1 MIGTYDLYELLKEYG
16 IDGKKVV
23 KNNANILDKGLYD
36 GIKKTL
42 DYLVNELNIIAPYI
56 EKCPSVMYMNVNA
69 VRHNYEFLK
78 QTNITISNV
87 ESCLHVL
94 SSEPIELVKT
104 YKYVLENYGLSYIN
118 KITSILSAP
127 VDKIKEIEKLNL
139 SKEVIISAAISRA
152 TAEEIKKIIEVCR
165 KNNIKI
171 SGSVFIK
178 SASEIEEIIEICRKN
193 KIEISGSVFKRNASE
208 IEEII
213 EVCRKNKIEISGSVF
228 KRSAEEIEKNIEYIK
243 NNYGEQYLK
252 PLIINKNIEHINGVF
267 TYLDELNVLPHVINS
282 ASILDLTIDEIKE
295 RKEFIDNLGENIITN
310 KGKFNSLFGMSKKNY
325 AKKIQELNINNQ
337 KK

>member
-1 MIGTYDLYELLKEYG
+1 MKSASEIEE
-16 IDGKKVV
+16 
-23 KNNANILDKGLYD
+23 
-36 GIKKTL
+36 
-42 DYLVNELNIIAPYI
+42 II
-56 EKCPSVMYMNVNA
+56 EVCRK
-69 VRHNYEFLK
+69 
-78 QTNITISNV
+78 
-87 ESCLHVL
+87 
-94 SSEPIELVKT
+94 
-104 YKYVLENYGLSYIN
+104 N
-118 KITSILSAP
+118 KIEISGGVFKRSAS
-127 VDKIKEIEKLNL
+127 EIEEII
-139 SKEVIISAAISRA
+139 EVCRKNKIEISRNIFTKKA
-152 TAEEIKKIIEVCR
+152 LEIEKIIEVCR